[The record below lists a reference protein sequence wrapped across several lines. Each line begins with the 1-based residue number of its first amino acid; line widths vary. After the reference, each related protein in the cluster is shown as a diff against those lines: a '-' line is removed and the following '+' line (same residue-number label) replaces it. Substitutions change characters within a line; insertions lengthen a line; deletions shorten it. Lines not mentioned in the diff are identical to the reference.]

1 MKTQL
6 SHVSF
11 LQTFGILL
19 VVLGHSFYRFSA
31 DYPVIRWIY
40 GFHMPLFFF
49 ISGYLL
55 RYTHADLRSMRL
67 LGRGAF
73 LNRKAQRLLVPY
85 VLISSLVFVP
95 KALMSQYAVRPIHLS
110 LHDYLDMLLYP
121 YHNVLGAYWFLPTL
135 FLIFT
140 LFLLLGKA
148 AQKFNIKLN
157 AWQATS
163 LFFFANMLIVFHH
176 ESVLN
181 LLGVIHFIFYFALGY
196 AFRGSALEHH
206 ISRQRPIPLLL
217 LTLAFSILM
226 LATPHFNL
234 KEQLTALNGILL
246 SIALGRIYEMKG
258 CTFLNHLYGHTY
270 TIYLFSGLFQ
280 ILSLQVLLHFVSL
293 PPHLFIPLAFV
304 TGVYG
309 PWLID
314 RIKAHCTSQREF
326 TPKG

>member
-6 SHVSF
+6 SHISF

-55 RYTHADLRSMRL
+55 RYTHADLRSIRL
-67 LGRGAF
+67 WGRGAF
-73 LNRKAQRLLVPY
+73 LTRKAQRLLVPY

-95 KALMSQYAVRPIHLS
+95 KALMSNYAVRPIHLS
-110 LHDYLDMLLYP
+110 LHDYLDMLVYP

-140 LFLLLGKA
+140 LFLLLAKA
-148 AQKFNIKLN
+148 AQRFKIKLN
-157 AWQATS
+157 PWQAAS
-163 LFFFANMLIVFHH
+163 LFFFANLLIDFHH
-176 ESVLN
+176 ESALN
-181 LLGVIHFIFYFALGY
+181 LLGVIHFIFYFAMGY
-196 AFRGSALEHH
+196 AFRDSALEHD
-206 ISRQRPIPLLL
+206 ISRQSPVRLLL
-217 LTLAFSILM
+217 LTLAFSMVM
-226 LATPHFNL
+226 LVTPHFNL
-234 KEQLTALNGILL
+234 KDQLTALNGILL
-246 SIALGRIYEMKG
+246 SIALGRIYERTG

-314 RIKAHCTSQREF
+314 RIRALCKRQRS
-326 TPKG
+326 

>member
-1 MKTQL
+1 M
-6 SHVSF
+6 
-11 LQTFGILL
+11 
-19 VVLGHSFYRFSA
+19 
-31 DYPVIRWIY
+31 
-40 GFHMPLFFF
+40 
-49 ISGYLL
+49 
-55 RYTHADLRSMRL
+55 
-67 LGRGAF
+67 
-73 LNRKAQRLLVPY
+73 
-85 VLISSLVFVP
+85 
-95 KALMSQYAVRPIHLS
+95 
-110 LHDYLDMLLYP
+110 
-121 YHNVLGAYWFLPTL
+121 
-135 FLIFT
+135 
-140 LFLLLGKA
+140 
-148 AQKFNIKLN
+148 
-157 AWQATS
+157 
-163 LFFFANMLIVFHH
+163 
-176 ESVLN
+176 
-181 LLGVIHFIFYFALGY
+181 
-196 AFRGSALEHH
+196 
-206 ISRQRPIPLLL
+206 L

-293 PPHLFIPLAFV
+293 PPHLFIPLAFF